1 MHSIRLRSPSDFAGW
16 REGARTLLHSNVNP
30 DTVTWNVDGESGS
43 LFDVG
48 SDTVKIDGLIP
59 SPAESG
65 GVRVPRSFIQLAMRV
80 ALHRDSTRF
89 SLLYRLLWRLQHE
102 RGLLAFAMDED
113 VARATRMA
121 QAVRRDVHKM
131 KAFVRFREA
140 PVRQPRW
147 LIAWFEPEHYI
158 VEAVAPFFVRRF
170 ANECWSILTPE
181 RSAHWDRQTLRFGP
195 KAQRNEVPRYD
206 AAEGL
211 WLSYYA
217 SIFNPA
223 RLKFDTMRGH
233 MPQRYWRNL
242 PEAALIPELVAQ
254 ASRRTEQMLNKTP
267 TESRRSKR
275 APAATRVRPALPD
288 TTLEALRNA
297 VQQCRDCPLYRNA
310 TQAVFGGGLEKAR
323 IVLVG
328 EQPGDQE
335 DLAGEPFVGPAGKM
349 LDRAL
354 VEAGV
359 DRKLTYVTNAVK
371 HFKFEP
377 RGKRRIHKKPNEME
391 IAACNQWLQRE
402 LRVIEPKLVIALGA
416 TGARAVFGKATAIEK
431 NRGHIIES
439 VNAAG
444 VHTADVLVTVHPS
457 FLLRVPHEDKPA
469 AYARF
474 VEDLKLAC
482 RYAARH

>member
-1 MHSIRLRSPSDFAGW
+1 MHSIRLRSPCDFAGW
-16 REGARTLLHSNVNP
+16 RDGARTLLHSHVSP
-30 DTVTWNVDGESGS
+30 DDVTWSVDGESAS
-43 LFDVG
+43 LFDVAA
-48 SDTVKIDGLIP
+48 DTINVADPRIP
-59 SPAESG
+59 AASEG
-65 GVRVPRSFIQLAMRV
+65 FRVLRAFIRLAMRV
-80 ALHRDSTRF
+80 ALHRDPMRF
-89 SLLYRLLWRLQHE
+89 GRLYRLLWRLRRE
-102 RGLLAFAMDED
+102 RGLLAFVMDED
-113 VARATRMA
+113 VAHAMRMA

-131 KAFVRFREA
+131 KAFLRFRET
-140 PVRQPRW
+140 PIRQQRW
-147 LIAWFEPEHYI
+147 LIAWFEPEHHI
-158 VEAVAPFFVRRF
+158 LEAVAPFFVRRF
-170 ANECWSILTPE
+170 ANERWSILTPE

-195 KAQRNEVPRYD
+195 KANRNELPRCD
-206 AAEGL
+206 AAEAL

-242 PEAALIPELVAQ
+242 PEAALIPELVAE
-254 ASRRTEQMLNKTP
+254 ASGRTEQMLNKTP
-267 TESRRSKR
+267 TESRRAKR
-275 APAATRVRPALPD
+275 APAATRVRPAPPD
-288 TTLEALRNA
+288 TTLDALRSA
-297 VQQCRDCPLYRNA
+297 VDRCRDCPLYRNA
-310 TQAVFGGGLEKAR
+310 TQAVFGAGPEKAR

-335 DLAGEPFVGPAGKM
+335 DLSGEPFVGPAGKM

-354 VEAGV
+354 IEAGV
-359 DRKLTYVTNAVK
+359 ERKLTYVTNAVK

-402 LRVIEPKLVIALGA
+402 LRVIAPKLVIALGA

-469 AYARF
+469 AYGRF
-474 VEDLKLAC
+474 VEDLKLAR